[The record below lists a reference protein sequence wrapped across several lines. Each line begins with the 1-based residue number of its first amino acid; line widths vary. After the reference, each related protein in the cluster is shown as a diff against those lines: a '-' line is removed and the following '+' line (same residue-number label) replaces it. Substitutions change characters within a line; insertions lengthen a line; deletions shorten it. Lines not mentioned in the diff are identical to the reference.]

1 MATSTSSR
9 KAPQEESQLL
19 NQDIIWIK
27 NKLNAIDKDLQR
39 LNNAVTGDRA
49 FGQIGIIQR
58 IDDHEKSISEF
69 KTLKNKIIGASV
81 VVGVVW
87 TGVWTALTKYL
98 FKAF

>member
-1 MATSTSSR
+1 MATSINSR

-19 NQDIIWIK
+19 NQDIVWIK
-27 NKLNAIDKDLQR
+27 NKLNTIDKDLQR

-58 IDDHEKSISEF
+58 IDEHEKSISEF

-81 VVGVVW
+81 VIGVVW
-87 TGVWTALTKYL
+87 TGVWTALSKYL